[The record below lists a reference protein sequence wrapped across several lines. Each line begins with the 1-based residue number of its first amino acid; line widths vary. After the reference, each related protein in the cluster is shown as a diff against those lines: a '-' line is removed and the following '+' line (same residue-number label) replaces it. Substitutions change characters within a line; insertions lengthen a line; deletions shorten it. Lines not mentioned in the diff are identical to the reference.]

1 MRNASGVFGLVA
13 MLVLGGGGVGCGGGA
28 PPEPEPSRG
37 GPVEARDDEVSPAED
52 DADEAPEVSAAWNT
66 PSTSCAGLVP
76 SAPGAGRFVNR
87 NRESEAC
94 LPGTSDG
101 KGDLAL
107 GIFSTQFDAARWTAF
122 TPEGL
127 PRDTFFGG
135 VGNLLMPQRNGFHLA
150 SMAFG
155 SHVLRLQTLSRTG
168 AQLSSR
174 ELVPQNLLRAT
185 SWNAAEDPRGGSVVA
200 WVRFGAV
207 PGPWQVVV
215 QRFHSSG
222 EPRTPPLTVRE
233 GTGELPT
240 LFDVGADTEGRVLV
254 LWQEATGGLRGRWL
268 RRNATFTSEFPVL
281 ANPVGLDSHVIGQRD
296 KLLSPLIGGGF
307 ALEQGDAWVAVIR
320 SKQTSV
326 DPAPGWLVARPGTEL
341 VIIRGGRGYALLSPG
356 LFGSGSSRVEVLA
369 PAGNSC
375 GDVPLP
381 DLGTLRAVQVGRDG
395 TVIALAPEAMDDVC
409 TYRYWPRLLH

>member
-1 MRNASGVFGLVA
+1 MRNASGVFGLMA
-13 MLVLGGGGVGCGGGA
+13 MLVLGGGGLGCGGGA
-28 PPEPEPSRG
+28 PPEPEPDAAA
-37 GPVEARDDEVSPAED
+37 PQEAREDVLPPEDAE
-52 DADEAPEVSAAWNT
+52 EAPEVSAAWKT
-66 PSTSCAGLVP
+66 PSSSCAGLVP

-87 NRESEAC
+87 NRESAAC

-107 GIFSTQFDAARWTAF
+107 GIFNALFDSAYWTAF
-122 TPEGL
+122 TPEGQ
-127 PRDTFFGG
+127 PRDTFYGG
-135 VGNLLMPQRNGFHLA
+135 VGNRLMPQKSGFHLA

-168 AQLSSR
+168 APLTSR
-174 ELVPQNLLRAT
+174 VLVEQNPLWAT
-185 SWNAAEDPRGGSVVA
+185 RWNAAEDPRGGSVVA
-200 WVRFGAV
+200 WVRFGTV

-233 GTGELPT
+233 GTGPLPT
-240 LFDVGADTEGRVLV
+240 VFDVGADTQGRVLV
-254 LWQEATGGLRGRWL
+254 LWQEDAGGLRGRWL
-268 RRNATFTSEFPVL
+268 KRNETFTSEFPVL
-281 ANPVGLDSHVIGQRD
+281 ATPVSANPQVIGQRD

-307 ALEQGDAWVAVIR
+307 ALKQGDAWVAVVR

-326 DPAPGWLVARPGTEL
+326 DPAPAWLVARPGTEL
-341 VIIRGGRGYALLSPG
+341 VIIRCGRGYALLSQG
-356 LFGSGSSRVEVLA
+356 TFGGSIRVEVLA
-369 PAGNSC
+369 PAGNAC

-381 DLGTLRAVQVGRDG
+381 DLGTLHEVQVGRDG

-409 TYRYWPRLLH
+409 TWRYWPRLLH

>member
-13 MLVLGGGGVGCGGGA
+13 MLVLAGGGGLGCGGGA
-28 PPEPEPSRG
+28 RPEPEPPTG
-37 GPVEARDDEVSPAED
+37 GPVEEREDVLPPEDAE
-52 DADEAPEVSAAWNT
+52 EAPEVSAEWNT

-76 SAPGAGRFVNR
+76 TAPGAGRFVNR

-107 GIFSTQFDAARWTAF
+107 GIFSTLFDAARWTAF

-127 PRDTFFGG
+127 PRDTFNGG
-135 VGNLLMPQRNGFHLA
+135 VGNLLMPQKSGFHLA

-155 SHVLRLQTLSRTG
+155 SHLLRLQTLSRTG
-168 AQLSSR
+168 APLGSR
-174 ELVPQNLLRAT
+174 VLVDQSPLAT

-233 GTGELPT
+233 GTGPLP
-240 LFDVGADTEGRVLV
+240 LLVDVGADTQGRVLV
-254 LWQEATGGLRGRWL
+254 LWKEDSGGLRGRWV
-268 RRNATFTSEFPVL
+268 RRNGTFTSEFPVL
-281 ANPVGLDSHVIGQRD
+281 ATLVSPIPQVIGQQL
-296 KLLSPLIGGGF
+296 KLLSPLMGGGF
-307 ALEQGDAWVAVIR
+307 ALKQGEDWVAVIR
-320 SKQTSV
+320 SKTTSV
-326 DPAPGWLVARPGTEL
+326 EPAPGWLVARPGTEL
-341 VIIRGGRGYALLSPG
+341 VIIRCGHGYALLSPG
-356 LFGSGSSRVEVLA
+356 TFSAGGSRVEVLA

-381 DLGTLRAVQVGRDG
+381 DPGTLHEVRVGRDG
-395 TVIALAPEAMDDVC
+395 TVIAQVPESEDNVC

>member
-13 MLVLGGGGVGCGGGA
+13 LLALGVGGPGCGGGA
-28 PPEPEPSRG
+28 RPETEPSPG
-37 GPVEARDDEVSPAED
+37 EPVEAREDVSPPEDAE
-52 DADEAPEVSAAWNT
+52 EAPEVSAAWDS

-76 SAPGAGRFVNR
+76 SSPGAGRFVNR
-87 NRESEAC
+87 DRESEAC

-107 GIFSTQFDAARWTAF
+107 GIFSTQFDSARWTAF

-127 PRDTFFGG
+127 PRDTFNGG
-135 VGNLLMPQRNGFHLA
+135 VGNLLMPQERGFHLA

-155 SHVLRLQTLSRTG
+155 SHALRLQSVSRTG
-168 AQLSSR
+168 APLTSR
-174 ELVPQNLLRAT
+174 VLIEQSPVAS

-215 QRFHSSG
+215 QRFDASG

-233 GTGELPT
+233 GTGELPG
-240 LFDVGADTEGRVLV
+240 LFDVGADTQGRVLV
-254 LWQEATGGLRGRWL
+254 LWKEASGGLRGRWL
-268 RRNATFTSEFPVL
+268 RRDETFTSEFPVL
-281 ANPVGLDSHVIGQRD
+281 PTPVGPTSPIIGQQG
-296 KLLSPLIGGGF
+296 KLLGPLIDGGF
-307 ALEQGDAWVAVIR
+307 ALKQGEDWVAVIR
-320 SKQTSV
+320 SKATSV
-326 DPAPGWLVARPGTEL
+326 EPAPGWLVARPGTEL
-341 VIIRGGRGYALLSPG
+341 VIIRCGRGYALLSRG
-356 LFGSGSSRVEVLA
+356 TGGFGDSRVEVLA
-369 PAGNSC
+369 PAGNPC

-381 DLGTLRAVQVGRDG
+381 DLGTLREVRVGRDG
-395 TVIALAPEAMDDVC
+395 TVIAEAPEAEDDVC